1 MSAQATISHTAI
13 SRCNA
18 RLFAAFI
25 ISFIARGL
33 YSHTNHKICYSA
45 VSSGGIVLT
54 LPGFAVS
61 ECMLSATQGG
71 TRLIRP
77 TFAVARQCRQ
87 LWN

>member
-1 MSAQATISHTAI
+1 MLGLQCSQAAPHAI
-13 SRCNA
+13 NA
-18 RLFAAFI
+18 RLFAAFV

-61 ECMLSATQGG
+61 ECVLDASPDRHG
-71 TRLIRP
+71 
-77 TFAVARQCRQ
+77 
-87 LWN
+87 

>member
-1 MSAQATISHTAI
+1 MSYTAPNAV
-13 SRCNA
+13 NA
-18 RLFAAFI
+18 RLFAAFV

-61 ECMLSATQGG
+61 ECVLSAGQGG
-71 TRLIRP
+71 TQLIRS
-77 TFAVARQCRQ
+77 QCQQ